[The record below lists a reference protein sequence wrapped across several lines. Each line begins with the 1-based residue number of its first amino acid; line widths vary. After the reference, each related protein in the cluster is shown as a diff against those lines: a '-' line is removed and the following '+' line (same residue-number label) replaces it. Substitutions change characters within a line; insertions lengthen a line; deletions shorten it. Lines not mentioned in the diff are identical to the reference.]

1 MFLHTVLFWLRPDLS
16 PAQIADFAAG
26 VRQLM
31 MIPTVRFR
39 YLGTPAET
47 DRPVIDRTYSFKL
60 VVGFD
65 DRAGHDVYQD
75 IDVHLDF
82 IKRFSSYWTKVQIY
96 DAHGLADS

>member
-1 MFLHTVLFWLRPDLS
+1 MFLHTVLFWLRSDLS
-16 PAQIADFAAG
+16 PAQIADFEAG
-26 VRQLM
+26 VRRLM
-31 MIPTVRFR
+31 LISTVRFR

-47 DRPVIDRTYSFKL
+47 DRPVIDRSYSYKL

-82 IKRFSSYWTKVQIY
+82 IKRFVSFWTRVQIY
-96 DAHGLADS
+96 DAQSLA

>member
-1 MFLHTVLFWLRPDLS
+1 MFLHTVLFWLRSDLT
-16 PAQIADFAAG
+16 PAQRTEFEAG
-26 VRQLM
+26 VRQLLA
-31 MIPTVRFR
+31 ISTVRFR

-47 DRPVIDRTYSFKL
+47 NRPVIDSSYSYKL

-82 IKRFSSYWTKVQIY
+82 IKRCSSYWTKVHIY
-96 DAHGLADS
+96 DANELV